1 MAQACILEQ
10 IVAYFEM
17 SFPRHARRTALTTLK
32 PRDYPSDSK
41 FILAYWETAKDA
53 SYHVDSPYVQ
63 EVLVNQ
69 AIATLEDESRKEK
82 LRLRYQDG
90 WTLEYVAALLAKW
103 ESSTVSID
111 QQGRLQ
117 QGPRRQG
124 QVHAVRSTRGS
135 RGGNRNGRQAEN
147 NNTAASPSASTP
159 APTSTRRSSTAPSPA
174 TTSPAQTN
182 TGQQS
187 NTQRKCY
194 RSGGQHDHQ
203 TCLLYTSPS
212 PRDRG

>member
-1 MAQACILEQ
+1 MNQACILEQ
-10 IVAYFEM
+10 IVSYFEM
-17 SFPRHARRTALTTLK
+17 SFPRHARRTALTNLK
-32 PRDYPSDSK
+32 PCDYPSDSK
-41 FILAYWETAKDA
+41 FILAYWETVKDA
-53 SYHVDSPYVQ
+53 SYYVDSPYVQ

-124 QVHAVRSTRGS
+124 QVHTVRSTRGS
-135 RGGNRNGRQAEN
+135 RNNSNRTGRQSDSGTSN
-147 NNTAASPSASTP
+147 SGTNTAAPASSSSSSNRRNQS
-159 APTSTRRSSTAPSPA
+159 TSG
-174 TTSPAQTN
+174 TTSSNPAQTT
-182 TGQQS
+182 TGQTS
-187 NTQRKCY
+187 TTQRKCY
-194 RSGGQHDHQ
+194 RCGGQHDHK
-203 TCLLYTSPS
+203 TCK
-212 PRDRG
+212 